1 MLEIDDIRK
10 KLTVRVN
17 DGTGV
22 LVSPLDKDI
31 LYVFTCRHV
40 VLDEGKNILPLD
52 KITISYDELN
62 SEQEHVFTIQ
72 SIEVSEQ
79 ENNDIA
85 VLVVKRDIDVPHLYI
100 SSDRIK
106 CYHIGFPKS
115 RKDAENK
122 IGNILVLHIAHFDS
136 NSDIDIVEYQYDV
149 EIKENEIK
157 GMSGGGIFN
166 KDGKLVG
173 IHTQSAMHDKQEML
187 GKGGMIPIGLYFQ
200 LIKENKMSLVF
211 EFDLQNFRE
220 MVTWIFDYGNQVAI
234 KRKISQFYSD
244 IAFYKEIVQKWSPEK
259 IMDVLRVNG
268 KIDPYVRIESLDKKY
283 WNAFTLFV
291 VSIISFLDLNEA
303 DGERAI
309 MMIYENFHFCYNDKE
324 IDVYEVREKIDSKLL
339 VGKKRGAYLVVG
351 GLNNPNCLIGCYAPP
366 ESIVPNIM
374 KARII
379 EQGDISQ
386 SREIF
391 LDETMIINN
400 HIFERVLEK
409 CADDEQIQKVTIEH
423 FRQDLKRIIKL

>member
-1 MLEIDDIRK
+1 MLGIDDIK
-10 KLTVRVN
+10 QKLTVRVN

-52 KITISYDELN
+52 KITISYDEL
-62 SEQEHVFTIQ
+62 SKQTHTFTIQ

-115 RKDAENK
+115 RKDAEDK
-122 IGNILVLHIAHFDS
+122 IGNTLVLHIAHIDS
-136 NSDIDIVEYQYDV
+136 NSETDIVEYQYDV
-149 EIKENEIK
+149 NNKENEIK

-166 KDGKLVG
+166 QDGKLVG

-187 GKGGMIPIGLYFQ
+187 GKGGMIPIRLYFQ
-200 LIKENKMSLVF
+200 LIKENKMSPVF

-268 KIDPYVRIESLDKKY
+268 KIDPSVRIESLDKKY
-283 WNAFTLFV
+283 WHAFTLFV

-409 CADDEQIQKVTIEH
+409 CADDKQIQKVTIEH
-423 FRQDLKRIIKL
+423 FRQDLKRIITL

>member
-1 MLEIDDIRK
+1 MLGIDDIK
-10 KLTVRVN
+10 QKLTVRVN

-62 SEQEHVFTIQ
+62 SEQAHVFTIQ
-72 SIEVSEQ
+72 RIEVSEQ

-149 EIKENEIK
+149 GNKENEIK

-166 KDGKLVG
+166 QDGKLVG
-173 IHTQSAMHDKQEML
+173 IHTQSAMHDKNEML
-187 GKGGMIPIGLYFQ
+187 GKSGMLPVALYLQ
-200 LIKENKMSLVF
+200 LIVERKLPPVHKY
-211 EFDLQNFRE
+211 DLLQFGE
-220 MVTWIFDYGNQVAI
+220 MVKWIFDFSRERFVDERTAQFASDLDQYKTIVEQWSPIRIFDVLKKEG
-234 KRKISQFYSD
+234 KIS
-244 IAFYKEIVQKWSPEK
+244 KETK
-259 IMDVLRVNG
+259 L
-268 KIDPYVRIESLDKKY
+268 ESLEQRY
-283 WNAFTLFV
+283 WQAFTLFIV
-291 VSIISFLDLNEA
+291 GIIALLDLNES
-303 DGERAI
+303 DGEKVI
-309 MMIYENFHFCYNDKE
+309 ISLYEKFHYCYSDE
-324 IDVYEVREKIDSKLL
+324 ELDVYDVREKLEAKLV
-339 VGKKRGAYLVVG
+339 VGKIKGAYLVVG
-351 GLNNPNCLIGCYAPP
+351 GLNKTVFYCNYAPP
-366 ESIVPNIM
+366 KAKVPDLS
-374 KARII
+374 KAEII
-379 EQGDISQ
+379 KENDISR
-386 SREIF
+386 SRSTIF
-391 LDETMIINN
+391 KQMTIINN
-400 HIFERVLEK
+400 NIFEAAVK
-409 CADDEQIQKVTIEH
+409 DCANTIENVTIEH
-423 FRQDLKRIIKL
+423 YRKKMKEIINV

>member
-1 MLEIDDIRK
+1 MLGIDDIK
-10 KLTVRVN
+10 QKLTVRVN

-52 KITISYDELN
+52 KITIKYDEL
-62 SEQEHVFTIQ
+62 SKQTHTFTIQ

-79 ENNDIA
+79 ESNDIA

-149 EIKENEIK
+149 GNKENEIK

-166 KDGKLVG
+166 QDGKLVG

-187 GKGGMIPIGLYFQ
+187 GKGGMLPVSLFLQ
-200 LIKENKMSLVF
+200 LIAEKKLPPVLK
-211 EFDLQNFRE
+211 FDLNHFGKMVGWVFDFSRE
-220 MVTWIFDYGNQVAI
+220 RFVDDRTAQFASDLDQYKAIVEQWSPIRIFDILKKEG
-234 KRKISQFYSD
+234 KIS
-244 IAFYKEIVQKWSPEK
+244 KETK
-259 IMDVLRVNG
+259 L
-268 KIDPYVRIESLDKKY
+268 ESLDQRY
-283 WNAFTLFV
+283 WQAFTLFIV
-291 VSIISFLDLNEA
+291 GVIALLDLNEP
-303 DGERAI
+303 DCEKAI
-309 MMIYENFHFCYNDKE
+309 VSLYEKFHYCYSNE
-324 IDVYEVREKIDSKLL
+324 ELDVYEVREKLEPKLV
-339 VGKKRGAYLVVG
+339 VGKIKGAYLVVG
-351 GLNNPNCLIGCYAPP
+351 GLNETVFYGSFAPP
-366 ESIVPNIM
+366 KAQVPDLR
-374 KARII
+374 KAEII
-379 EQGDISQ
+379 CENDISR
-386 SREIF
+386 SRSNVF
-391 LDETMIINN
+391 SQMTIINN
-400 HIFERVLEK
+400 NIFEVAVK
-409 CADDEQIQKVTIEH
+409 DCANTINPVTIAH
-423 FRQDLKRIIKL
+423 YRDKLKQIIEV

>member
-1 MLEIDDIRK
+1 MLEIDDIK
-10 KLTVRVN
+10 QKLTVRVN

-40 VLDEGKNILPLD
+40 VLDEGKNILPLN
-52 KITISYDELN
+52 KIIIRYDEL
-62 SEQEHVFTIQ
+62 SKQTHVFTIQ

-149 EIKENEIK
+149 VNKENEIK

-166 KDGKLVG
+166 QDGKLVG

-187 GKGGMIPIGLYFQ
+187 GKGGMLPVSLFLQFIAEKSYHQSLN
-200 LIKENKMSLVF
+200 LI
-211 EFDLQNFRE
+211 
-220 MVTWIFDYGNQVAI
+220 
-234 KRKISQFYSD
+234 
-244 IAFYKEIVQKWSPEK
+244 
-259 IMDVLRVNG
+259 
-268 KIDPYVRIESLDKKY
+268 
-283 WNAFTLFV
+283 
-291 VSIISFLDLNEA
+291 
-303 DGERAI
+303 
-309 MMIYENFHFCYNDKE
+309 
-324 IDVYEVREKIDSKLL
+324 
-339 VGKKRGAYLVVG
+339 
-351 GLNNPNCLIGCYAPP
+351 
-366 ESIVPNIM
+366 
-374 KARII
+374 
-379 EQGDISQ
+379 
-386 SREIF
+386 
-391 LDETMIINN
+391 
-400 HIFERVLEK
+400 
-409 CADDEQIQKVTIEH
+409 
-423 FRQDLKRIIKL
+423 

>member
-1 MLEIDDIRK
+1 MLGIDDIK
-10 KLTVRVN
+10 QKLTVRVN

-52 KITISYDELN
+52 KIIIRYDELRK
-62 SEQEHVFTIQ
+62 QTHVFTIQ

-85 VLVVKRDIDVPHLYI
+85 VLVVKRDINVPHLYI

-149 EIKENEIK
+149 GNKENEIK

-166 KDGKLVG
+166 QDGKLVG

-187 GKGGMIPIGLYFQ
+187 GKGGMLPVSLFLQ
-200 LIKENKMSLVF
+200 LIAEKKLPPVLK
-211 EFDLQNFRE
+211 FDLNHFGKMVGWVFDFSRE
-220 MVTWIFDYGNQVAI
+220 RFVDDRTAQFASDLDQYKAIVEQWSPIRIFDVLKKEG
-234 KRKISQFYSD
+234 KIS
-244 IAFYKEIVQKWSPEK
+244 KETQ
-259 IMDVLRVNG
+259 L
-268 KIDPYVRIESLDKKY
+268 ESLDQRY
-283 WNAFTLFV
+283 WQAFTLFIV
-291 VSIISFLDLNEA
+291 GVIALLDLNEP
-303 DGERAI
+303 DCEKAI
-309 MMIYENFHFCYNDKE
+309 VSLYEKFHYCYSNE
-324 IDVYEVREKIDSKLL
+324 ELDVYEVREKLEPKLV
-339 VGKKRGAYLVVG
+339 VGKIKGAYLVVG
-351 GLNNPNCLIGCYAPP
+351 GLNETVFYGSFAPP
-366 ESIVPNIM
+366 KAQVPDLR
-374 KARII
+374 KAEII
-379 EQGDISQ
+379 CENDISR
-386 SREIF
+386 SRSNVF
-391 LDETMIINN
+391 SQMTIINN
-400 HIFERVLEK
+400 NIFEVAVK
-409 CADDEQIQKVTIEH
+409 DCANTINPVTIAH
-423 FRQDLKRIIKL
+423 YRDKLKQIIEV